1 MRLSTLYALKSAS
14 PDVAAWR
21 AALAGT
27 NGMVHAYAKVGDS
40 SYRAR
45 NFCPLEDAAEDAAT
59 GSANAALLGLLAT
72 CEPGF
77 PDEGTVSILVV
88 QGVEMGR
95 PSSVFAHCDR
105 SKGET
110 TAIRVGGD
118 VVGPVFSGEINLS

>member
-1 MRLSTLYALKSAS
+1 M
-14 PDVAAWR
+14 
-21 AALAGT
+21 
-27 NGMVHAYAKVGDS
+27 
-40 SYRAR
+40 
-45 NFCPLEDAAEDAAT
+45 
-59 GSANAALLGLLAT
+59 
-72 CEPGF
+72 
-77 PDEGTVSILVV
+77 SILVV